1 MYFDDASGLCSIGVD
16 AVHVRLNEGYKPRA
30 PQVGDLVK
38 CLGEKRFWSSEGT
51 GVTCRGYGVVL
62 DKSGLNIKVLWFSR
76 GVALWATRTSVAIKN
91 RSVKCK

>member
-1 MYFDDASGLCSIGVD
+1 M
-16 AVHVRLNEGYKPRA
+16 RLNEGYNPRA

-38 CLGEKRFWSSEGT
+38 CLGEQRAW
-51 GVTCRGYGVVL
+51 GVTRRGYGVVL
-62 DKSGLNIKVLWFSR
+62 DKSGLNIKVLWFNR